1 MRQVRKRKGDGDEG
15 LALARLC
22 GGAAEDKKARDVVIL
37 DVRGISSVTD
47 YFVVCS
53 GDVQPQ
59 LRAIAE
65 EIEKRLREEA
75 GRRARGIDGLRGSN
89 WVVLDYG
96 DVVVHVFQHALR
108 LHYGLEQ
115 LWSDAPRV
123 A

>member
-1 MRQVRKRKGDGDEG
+1 MSKVRRRREDGDAA

-22 GGAAEDKKARDVVIL
+22 RDGAEEKKARDAVIL
-37 DVRGISSVTD
+37 DVRGLSSVAD

-59 LRAIAE
+59 LRAMAE
-65 EIEKRLREEA
+65 EIERRLREGM

-96 DVVVHVFQHALR
+96 DVMVHIFQHALR
-108 LHYGLEQ
+108 LYYGLEE

-123 A
+123 E

>member
-15 LALARLC
+15 LAFARLC
-22 GGAAEDKKARDVVIL
+22 RAAAEDKKARDVVIL

-65 EIEKRLREEA
+65 EIERRLREDA
-75 GRRARGIDGLRGSN
+75 GRRARGIDGLRGSH

-115 LWSDAPRV
+115 LWSDAPRM

>member
-1 MRQVRKRKGDGDEG
+1 MRKVRGRRDEGDEV

-22 GGAAEDKKARDVVIL
+22 RVGAEEKKARDAVIL
-37 DVRGISSVTD
+37 DVRGLSSVAD

-59 LRAIAE
+59 LRAMAE
-65 EIEKRLREEA
+65 EIEKRVRDDL
-75 GRRARGIDGLRGSN
+75 GRRARGVDGLRGSN

-96 DVVVHVFQHALR
+96 DVMVHIFQHALR
-108 LHYGLEQ
+108 VHYGLEE

-123 A
+123 K

>member
-1 MRQVRKRKGDGDEG
+1 MSQARRRRDEG
-15 LALARLC
+15 DASLALARRC
-22 GGAAEDKKARDVVIL
+22 RDGADEKNARDVVIL
-37 DVRGISSVTD
+37 DMRGLSSVTD

-59 LRAIAE
+59 LRAIAD
-65 EIEKRLREEA
+65 EIEKRLREGM
-75 GRRARGIDGLRGSN
+75 GRRPRGIDGLRGSN

-108 LHYGLEQ
+108 LHYGLEE

-123 A
+123 L